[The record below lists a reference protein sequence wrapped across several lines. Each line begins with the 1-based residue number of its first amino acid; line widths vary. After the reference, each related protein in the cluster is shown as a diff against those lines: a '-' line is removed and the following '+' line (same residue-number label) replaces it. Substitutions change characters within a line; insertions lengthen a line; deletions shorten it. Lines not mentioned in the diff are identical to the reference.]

1 MYIPPAFREERIETL
16 HELIRQHPLGLL
28 TTAGASGLLAT

>member
-1 MYIPPAFREERIETL
+1 MYIPPAFREDRIETL

-28 TTAGASGLLAT
+28 TNAGEGG